1 LFFWLILRNI
11 RNEINAAE
19 LHAVFLPFGAIVFC
33 NFIGQ
38 ESAYPSAT
46 GPVVV
51 RSALIEYRQPSST
64 AECITNMNAF
74 SLGGVHL
81 LLDAVDA
88 TMATALKGP
97 LSHPD
102 CLIESYLLLSYLIFS
117 YLIISSTTFSLPV
130 LTTRNIIM
138 LNINSFSHRII
149 ANSGD
154 T

>member
-1 LFFWLILRNI
+1 MYIILCLLYVHYIMYIILCIEFIGMLQLLTFILVFCLILRNI

-46 GPVVV
+46 GPVIV

-88 TMATALKGP
+88 TMATALKGSS
-97 LSHPD
+97 SHPAN
-102 CLIESYLLLSYLIFS
+102 LILSYLILFT
-117 YLIISSTTFSLPV
+117 LI
-130 LTTRNIIM
+130 
-138 LNINSFSHRII
+138 
-149 ANSGD
+149 
-154 T
+154 